1 MVRASTLSFV
11 LLFLHSFAYTQ
22 FNVKKSKELDL
33 SLFKSMDYQ
42 FSVLVYDVEANSY
55 LHYNDSLINNSYTP
69 ASTFKIANTIIG
81 LENGV
86 IDSANFL
93 MKWDGVKR
101 ENTKWNAD
109 QTLNEA
115 FRNSTLWYFQRLA
128 KQIGHDKMQAG
139 LGLLN
144 YGNKTIGDSIDQFWL
159 NGTLKISMQDQVGF
173 LTNVIKRKY
182 KLNPSTYDCLLQVM
196 KYNLSY
202 QYVVYCKSGWGQQGS
217 EDIGWL
223 VGMLIKNGKE
233 YAFSTLITTNDYKKF
248 DMATLRYKISKAVFD
263 GLN

>member
-1 MVRASTLSFV
+1 MIKMVFFV
-11 LLFLHSFAYTQ
+11 LLFLGHSLVFAQ
-22 FNVKKSKELDL
+22 FNAKKASKLNLVSFE
-33 SLFKSMDYQ
+33 SNSYE
-42 FSVLVYDVEANSY
+42 FSVLFFDLDQNNY
-55 LHYNDSLINNSYTP
+55 LYYNDSLIQNNYTP

-81 LENGV
+81 LENGF

-101 ENTKWNAD
+101 DNAKWNAN

-115 FRNSTLWYFQRLA
+115 FRNSTIWYFQKLA
-128 KQIGHDKMQAG
+128 RQIGHDKMQEG
-139 LGLLN
+139 LNLLN
-144 YGNKTIGDSIDQFWL
+144 YGNRTIGDSIDQFWL
-159 NGTLKISMQDQVGF
+159 NGMLKVSMLDQVVF
-173 LTNVIKRKY
+173 LTNIINRKY
-182 KLNPSTYDCLLQVM
+182 KLNPTTYDCLLQIM

-233 YAFSTLITTNDYKKF
+233 YAFATLITTNDYQKI
-248 DMATLRYKISKAVFD
+248 DLASLRYKITKAAID
-263 GLN
+263 NLK

>member
-1 MVRASTLSFV
+1 MHRISAVSFI
-11 LLFLHSFAYTQ
+11 LFFLHSIAFTQ

-33 SLFKSMDYQ
+33 SSFNSTDYQ
-42 FSVLVYDVEANSY
+42 FSVLVYDVETNSY

-69 ASTFKIANTIIG
+69 ASTFKIANTIIA

-93 MKWDGVKR
+93 IKWDGVKR

-115 FRNSTLWYFQRLA
+115 FRNSTLWYFQELA
-128 KQIGHDKMQAG
+128 KKIGTDKMQAG
-139 LGLLN
+139 LELLN
-144 YGNKTIGDSIDQFWL
+144 YGNKAIGTEIDQFWL
-159 NGTLKISMQDQVGF
+159 NGTLKTSMIDQVDF
-173 LTNVIKRKY
+173 LTNIIKRKY
-182 KLNPSTYDCLLQVM
+182 KLAPYTYECLLQVM

-217 EDIGWL
+217 EDVGWL
-223 VGMLIKNGKE
+223 VGMLIKNGKQ

-263 GLN
+263 GLK